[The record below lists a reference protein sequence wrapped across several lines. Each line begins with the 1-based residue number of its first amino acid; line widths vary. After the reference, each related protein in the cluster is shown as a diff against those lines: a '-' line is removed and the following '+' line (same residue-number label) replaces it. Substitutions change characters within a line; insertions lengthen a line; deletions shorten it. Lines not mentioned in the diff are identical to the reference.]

1 MFKNNLLYVC
11 VRSLPGNGASMGDA
25 PYWAGCARTFGST
38 SRRGW
43 KATLGHHW
51 SHLLPVLPA
60 PLTPEVLPV
69 PHPLSSRPVRGDQWK
84 LRLTNSVSREV
95 TEMQKRYLKKDWETQ
110 KNKKE

>member
-1 MFKNNLLYVC
+1 MYVC

-43 KATLGHHW
+43 KATLGHRW
-51 SHLLPVLPA
+51 EPPPPRSPPCA
-60 PLTPEVLPV
+60 P
-69 PHPLSSRPVRGDQWK
+69 SSELQAGEGDQWK

-110 KNKKE
+110 KNKEGE